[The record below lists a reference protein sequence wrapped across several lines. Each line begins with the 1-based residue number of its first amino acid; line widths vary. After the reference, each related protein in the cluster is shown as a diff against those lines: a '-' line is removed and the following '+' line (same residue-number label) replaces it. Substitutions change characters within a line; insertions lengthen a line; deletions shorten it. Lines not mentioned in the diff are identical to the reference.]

1 MQGVT
6 PTGRHRPDGPV
17 VRTPRSIRTR
27 EPRRRAGPMRVALLI
42 PVAALL
48 VLVSGALGSFRW
60 MLVPSLVLG
69 AAGGI
74 WLIVAVPR
82 LLPDGA
88 LSRLMT
94 TLLAAAATSPRCRP
108 RMPRRGLCWRCGA
121 GGRPACRPRGR
132 GRPRFRYGG
141 PSGHRGAVTGRR
153 VSQPMVTTCA
163 HGGGVS
169 GV

>member
-1 MQGVT
+1 MRKPATDVQGVT
-6 PTGRHRPDGPV
+6 PTGRHRPDRPV

-27 EPRRRAGPMRVALLI
+27 EPRRPAGPMRVALLI

-74 WLIVAVPR
+74 WLIVTC
-82 LLPDGA
+82 LG
-88 LSRLMT
+88 
-94 TLLAAAATSPRCRP
+94 SP
-108 RMPRRGLCWRCGA
+108 CGV
-121 GGRPACRPRGR
+121 C
-132 GRPRFRYGG
+132 
-141 PSGHRGAVTGRR
+141 
-153 VSQPMVTTCA
+153 QPMVTTCA

>member
-1 MQGVT
+1 
-6 PTGRHRPDGPV
+6 
-17 VRTPRSIRTR
+17 
-27 EPRRRAGPMRVALLI
+27 MRVALLI

-94 TLLAAAATSPRCRP
+94 TLLAAAATSP
-108 RMPRRGLCWRCGA
+108 
-121 GGRPACRPRGR
+121 
-132 GRPRFRYGG
+132 
-141 PSGHRGAVTGRR
+141 
-153 VSQPMVTTCA
+153 
-163 HGGGVS
+163 
-169 GV
+169 